1 MLGCREY
8 ERVITLLRYYDWVVV
23 SSKGLLHYYAITTDY
38 TYTFHFHCLVVVSSK
53 RLLHYYAITTY
64 YITYTFH
71 FHCLVVVSS
80 KGLIITLLRYY
91 D

>member
-64 YITYTFH
+64 YTYTFH